1 MKSFISELLPG
12 PPVGEGETPS
22 EPIKRRRRRVTEW
35 VELPGVYRLVPE
47 EEDGDDDDGSDVAA
61 LKKKKE

>member
-1 MKSFISELLPG
+1 
-12 PPVGEGETPS
+12 VGEGETPS

-61 LKKKKE
+61 LKMKKE